1 MKLSALLLPLLA
13 LTLVQPA
20 LSTHLETCECHQ
32 IRQLVNSTVQEA
44 VAGLENRL
52 SLLLQDT
59 LHSINTTDSSA
70 LDQLETR
77 LITTVAQLLKPIQQ
91 QLDYHLPLPKPINST
106 EPPQPSKLINDRNH
120 PATSC
125 KALHQQHPL
134 APSGYYWMAQSGSPV
149 RVYCSMGVTCGSE
162 TGGWMRVADID
173 MRNTSQSCPSG
184 LSFISS
190 PKRLCDVGSYPA
202 CVSNSFNAE
211 GVQYSRVCGKDH
223 CLS

>member
-70 LDQLETR
+70 LDQLETT
-77 LITTVAQLLKPIQQ
+77 LTTTVAQLLKPIQQ
-91 QLDYHLPLPKPINST
+91 QLDYHLPLPKPIN
-106 EPPQPSKLINDRNH
+106 DRDH

-173 MRNTSQSCPSG
+173 T
-184 LSFISS
+184 
-190 PKRLCDVGSYPA
+190 
-202 CVSNSFNAE
+202 
-211 GVQYSRVCGKDH
+211 
-223 CLS
+223 